1 MEKNAYWDQAQQTKI
16 VRLDAILG
24 AASNSSNL
32 KHTIDDLH
40 DILKAYYKVAR
51 KRFVDVIC
59 MQAADYHLVTGPEAP
74 MTVFSPKFVG
84 SLSEEQLESIAGEDL
99 GTKRKRKDL
108 KRKIE
113 NLELGKKIAL
123 T

>member
-16 VRLDAILG
+16 VRLEAILG